1 MHIIKEIIDTLIVM
15 VLGLGVLLFVMEVLT
30 L

>member
-1 MHIIKEIIDTLIVM
+1 MNIIKEIIETLIVM
-15 VLGLGVLLFVMEVLT
+15 VLGLGVLLFATEVLT

>member
-1 MHIIKEIIDTLIVM
+1 MSIIKEIIDTLVVM
-15 VLGLGVLLFVMEVLT
+15 VLGLGVLLFATEVLT

>member
-1 MHIIKEIIDTLIVM
+1 MNIIKEIIDTLVVM
-15 VLGLGVLLFVMEVLT
+15 AIGLGLFIFAMEVLT

>member
-1 MHIIKEIIDTLIVM
+1 MRLIKEIIDTLVVM
-15 VLGLGVLLFVMEVLT
+15 VLGLGVLLFATEVLT

>member
-1 MHIIKEIIDTLIVM
+1 MSIIKEIIDTLVVM
-15 VLGLGVLLFVMEVLT
+15 AIGLGLFLFAMEVLT

>member
-1 MHIIKEIIDTLIVM
+1 MHIIKEIIDTLVVM
-15 VLGLGVLLFVMEVLT
+15 VLGLGVLLFATEVLT

>member
-1 MHIIKEIIDTLIVM
+1 MSIIKEIIETLIVM
-15 VLGLGVLLFVMEVLT
+15 VLGLGVLLFAMEVLT

>member
-1 MHIIKEIIDTLIVM
+1 MSIIKEIIETLIVM
-15 VLGLGVLLFVMEVLT
+15 VLGLGVLLFAAEVLT